1 MGRIAGNRLRIAPL
15 SSLHYII
22 LLTVLSHI
30 AFAGSRVTVS
40 LYAIHLHASPFTIG
54 LLMALYAFLPALLSI
69 SVGRLIDR
77 IGVRVPM
84 IVGSLLMVFGTLAP
98 VLLNGINALY
108 FASALIGT
116 GFMVIGVG
124 GYQVVGEQSTAE
136 QRPAHFSLLALGF
149 SVSGFSGPMIAGFAI
164 DHLGHAQSFLM
175 LAAFAFTPAIVL
187 AVNRVRLPRPHGHA
201 ERPSES
207 AVMDLLRNSDLR
219 RIYIAVALFSVAW
232 DVYIFAIPVYGYGIG
247 LSASQIGLIMGSFA
261 AATFAIRL
269 AVPFIARNVKPWPL
283 MMASSLV
290 AAASY
295 FLIPLAANALILMAL
310 LFLLGLG
317 LGAPQPVV
325 LSLLH
330 ETAPPGRGGEAV
342 GVRILLINLSQTVM
356 PLVFGALG
364 AALGIVPVFW
374 LTALCLTA
382 GGWLAHKRAFVDH
395 KPMS

>member
-1 MGRIAGNRLRIAPL
+1 MTPL

-84 IVGSLLMVFGTLAP
+84 MVGSLLMVMGALAP
-98 VLLNGINALY
+98 VLSHSVNALY
-108 FASALIGT
+108 VASALIGT
-116 GFMVIGVG
+116 GFMVISVG
-124 GYQVVGEQSTAE
+124 GYQVIGKLSTAA
-136 QRPAHFSLLALGF
+136 QRPTDFSLLALGF
-149 SVSGFSGPMIAGFAI
+149 SVGGFSGPMIAGFAI
-164 DHLGHAQSFLM
+164 DHLGHTQSFLI
-175 LAAFAFTPAIVL
+175 LAAFAFTPAIAL
-187 AVNRVRLPRPHGHA
+187 GVNRVSLPRPHGHV

-207 AVMDLLRNSDLR
+207 AIIDLLRNRDLR

-232 DVYIFAIPVYGYGIG
+232 DVYIFAVPVYGYSIG
-247 LSASQIGLIMGSFA
+247 LSASQIGVIMGSFA

-269 AVPFIARNVKPWPL
+269 AMPFIARHVKPWPL
-283 MMASSLV
+283 MMVSSLV
-290 AAASY
+290 AATSY

-330 ETAPPGRGGEAV
+330 ESAPHGRGGEAV
-342 GVRILLINLSQTVM
+342 GVRILLINMSQTVM

-364 AALGIVPVFW
+364 AAFGIMPVFW
-374 LTALCLTA
+374 LTALCLTT
-382 GGWLAHKRAFVDH
+382 GGWLAHKRAFVEH
-395 KPMS
+395 KPMR

>member
-1 MGRIAGNRLRIAPL
+1 MTPL

-84 IVGSLLMVFGTLAP
+84 MVGSLLMVMGALAP
-98 VLLNGINALY
+98 VLSHSVNALY
-108 FASALIGT
+108 VASALIGT
-116 GFMVIGVG
+116 GFMVISVG
-124 GYQVVGEQSTAE
+124 GYQVIGKLSTAA
-136 QRPAHFSLLALGF
+136 QRPTDFSLLALGF
-149 SVSGFSGPMIAGFAI
+149 SVGGLSGPMIAGFAI
-164 DHLGHAQSFLM
+164 DHLGHTQSFLI
-175 LAAFAFTPAIVL
+175 LAAFAFTPAIAL
-187 AVNRVRLPRPHGHA
+187 GVNRVSLPRPHGHV

-207 AVMDLLRNSDLR
+207 AIIDLLRNRDLR

-232 DVYIFAIPVYGYGIG
+232 DVYIFAVPVYGYSIG
-247 LSASQIGLIMGSFA
+247 LSASQIGVIMGSFA

-269 AVPFIARNVKPWPL
+269 AMPFIARHVKPWPL
-283 MMASSLV
+283 MMVSSLV
-290 AAASY
+290 AATSY

-330 ETAPPGRGGEAV
+330 ESAPPGRGGEAV
-342 GVRILLINLSQTVM
+342 GVRILLINMSQTVM

-364 AALGIVPVFW
+364 AAFGIMPVFW
-374 LTALCLTA
+374 LTALCLTT
-382 GGWLAHKRAFVDH
+382 GGWLAHKRAFVEH
-395 KPMS
+395 KPMR